1 MFTKIRRT
9 TTVPQTV
16 GADRLVAAGLV
27 VDEHL
32 ETRGV
37 VVVVGARVR

>member
-16 GADRLVAAGLV
+16 GADRQVAAGLV

-37 VVVVGARVR
+37 VVVAGARVR